1 MGNQTVKLIYC
12 LIMLM
17 SFGAIAYDSSKQPY
31 MMFHN
36 YQQSIELYTSQHEGV
51 FNSNVGLQFYLNQKI
66 VVQIDK
72 QHKEQLDKVDGVIKT
87 QVLAELG
94 EDVVA
99 LVTPAVGAFKQ
110 TYNRIERL
118 PYIGTVQPD
127 FAIVRKTHQSEKNRH
142 REIQNKQ
149 LERLKEFKC
158 RSSVKPKRI
167 AIIDD
172 GFDLSKPW
180 LSAFDVMLEY
190 DADNQRIIPNKEKA
204 VTGHG
209 NMVAGVIAAQLQ
221 SRLEKSSTGI
231 AELVAIRQVSTL
243 NSAMILAFSVS
254 QKMQVDIINSSWTLP
269 LVSQLLGNVIRYG
282 LNHSGISFV
291 VVSAGN
297 HAQDAC
303 IGNRLSE
310 IEGVTTVGALSE
322 DGSLAA
328 FSNYGKCVDL
338 YAPADFLLKKQFVN
352 MAVRG
357 TSSAAAMVTGEIS
370 YLLGCGLSSSEIGLK
385 NKN

>member
-1 MGNQTVKLIYC
+1 MTFQ
-12 LIMLM
+12 
-17 SFGAIAYDSSKQPY
+17 
-31 MMFHN
+31 N
-36 YQQSIELYTSQHEGV
+36 YQQSIELYTSQQENV
-51 FNSNVGLQFYLNQKI
+51 FNSNVGLQLYLNQKI
-66 VVQIDK
+66 VVQINK
-72 QHKEQLDKVDGVIKT
+72 QHKYQLDRVEGVIKI

-94 EDVVA
+94 DEIIV
-99 LVTPAVGAFKQ
+99 LVTPSIDAFIQ
-110 TYNRIERL
+110 TYNRIDNL
-118 PYIGTVQPD
+118 PYTGTVQPD
-127 FAIVRKTHQSEKNRH
+127 FAIVRKTQQPAKNRH
-142 REIQNKQ
+142 REIQNNQ
-149 LERLKEFKC
+149 FERLKGFQC

-172 GFDLSKPW
+172 GFDLSQPW

-190 DADNQRIIPNKEKA
+190 DADNQRIIPHKEKA
-204 VTGHG
+204 GASHG
-209 NMVAGVIAAQLQ
+209 NVVAGVIATQLQ
-221 SRLEKSSTGI
+221 SRLEKNSTGI
-231 AELVAIRQVSTL
+231 AELVAIHQASTL

-254 QKMQVDIINSSWTLP
+254 QKMHVDIINSSWTLP
-269 LVSQLLGNVIRYG
+269 LASQVLGNVIRYG
-282 LNHSGISFV
+282 LSHSGISFV

-322 DGSLAA
+322 GGSLAA

-338 YAPADFLLKKQFVN
+338 YAPAAFLLKKQTVN
-352 MAVRG
+352 IAVRG

-385 NKN
+385 NQN